1 MIPRAIEL
9 ALEYEQLSSSMLMRR
24 LKIGYARAARLVD
37 ELEMNEIVSPAD
49 GNKPRQI
56 LITYEDYR
64 RMFGK
69 EDT

>member
-1 MIPRAIEL
+1 
-9 ALEYEQLSSSMLMRR
+9 MRR

-37 ELEMNEIVSPAD
+37 QLELKEIVSPAD

-56 LITYEDYR
+56 LITQEDYR

-69 EDT
+69 GEKE